1 MLLIIYLALGAVAGT
16 AAGLFGVGGG
26 LVIVPTLIYTLQW
39 QGVSTEVLTHLAV
52 GTSLAT
58 IVVTSISSVQAH
70 HKRGAVD
77 WGIVRALTPGII
89 LGSCLGAV
97 TASYLSGPQLQL
109 AFGCFVLLIAA
120 QMGLGISASPH
131 RELPGRAGMFGAG
144 SVVGWVSALFGIGGG
159 SLTVPFL
166 SWCNVMMQRAV
177 ACSAACGL
185 PIAVFGSL
193 SYMWQ
198 GYGNSELP
206 QWSTGYVYWP
216 AFLGIVVSSSLCAR
230 LGASLAHRLPALL
243 LRRIFSLFLL
253 LVAIKLVAGSG
264 YLL

>member
-1 MLLIIYLALGAVAGT
+1 MILLIYLALGAVAGT

-26 LVIVPTLIYTLQW
+26 LIIVPTLIVTLQW
-39 QGVSTEVLTHLAV
+39 QGVAAVVLTHLAV

-70 HKRGAVD
+70 HRRGAVD
-77 WGIVRALTPGII
+77 WSIVRAMTPGIV
-89 LGSCLGAV
+89 LGSSLGAM

-109 AFGCFVLLIAA
+109 AFGGFVLVIAA
-120 QMGLGISASPH
+120 QMGLGLNASPH
-131 RELPGRAGMFGAG
+131 RDLPGRGGLFGAG
-144 SVVGWVSALFGIGGG
+144 SVVGWIAALFGIGGG

-166 SWCNVMMQRAV
+166 SWCNVAMRRAV

-198 GYGNSELP
+198 GYGNSALP
-206 QWSTGYVYWP
+206 EWSTGFVYWP
-216 AFLGIVVSSSLCAR
+216 AFMGIVATSSLCAR
-230 LGASLAHRLPALL
+230 LGAGLAHRLPAAL
-243 LRRIFSLFLL
+243 LRRIFALFLL
-253 LVAIKLVAGSG
+253 LVGIKLI
-264 YLL
+264 LH